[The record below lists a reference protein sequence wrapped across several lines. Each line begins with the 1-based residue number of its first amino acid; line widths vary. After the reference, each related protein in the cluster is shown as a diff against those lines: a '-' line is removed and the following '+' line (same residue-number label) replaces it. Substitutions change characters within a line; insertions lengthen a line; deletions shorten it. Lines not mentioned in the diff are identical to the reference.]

1 MTDKILITIDFII
14 FAMLVIVFLST
25 VYFFKETYNKYN
37 NIKNIFLRIIVS
49 LFISLFHGIS
59 VIFGAPYIKDKQN

>member
-1 MTDKILITIDFII
+1 MSDKILITIDFII

-37 NIKNIFLRIIVS
+37 NMNNIFLRIIVS
-49 LFISLFHGIS
+49 
-59 VIFGAPYIKDKQN
+59 IFFSILYGGMAIMGVPKNIER

>member
-1 MTDKILITIDFII
+1 MSDKIPITIDFII

-49 LFISLFHGIS
+49 
-59 VIFGAPYIKDKQN
+59 IFFSILYGGMAIMGVPKNVER

>member
-1 MTDKILITIDFII
+1 MTDKILIAIDFII

-37 NIKNIFLRIIVS
+37 NMNNIILRIIVS
-49 LFISLFHGIS
+49 
-59 VIFGAPYIKDKQN
+59 IFFSILYGGMAIMGVPKNKER

>member
-49 LFISLFHGIS
+49 
-59 VIFGAPYIKDKQN
+59 IFFSILYGGMAIMGVPKNIER

>member
-1 MTDKILITIDFII
+1 MTDKILIAIDFII

-49 LFISLFHGIS
+49 
-59 VIFGAPYIKDKQN
+59 IFFSILYGGMAIMGVPKNIER

>member
-14 FAMLVIVFLST
+14 FTMLVIVFLST

-37 NIKNIFLRIIVS
+37 NINNIFLRIIVS
-49 LFISLFHGIS
+49 
-59 VIFGAPYIKDKQN
+59 IFFSILYGGMAIMGVPKNIER

>member
-37 NIKNIFLRIIVS
+37 NMNNIFLRIIVS
-49 LFISLFHGIS
+49 
-59 VIFGAPYIKDKQN
+59 IFFSILYGGMAIMGVPKNIER

>member
-1 MTDKILITIDFII
+1 MSDKILITIDFII

-49 LFISLFHGIS
+49 
-59 VIFGAPYIKDKQN
+59 IFFSILYGGMAIMGVPKNIER